1 MFEEILAKIK
11 NSDVYLRVKVCPR
24 SSRTEF
30 KEKMADETYKINI
43 AAPAEKGKA
52 NQSLLKFLASALGVS
67 QNKIS
72 IISGAGDRVKLI
84 KINK

>member
-11 NSDVYLRVKVCPR
+11 NEDVYLRIKVCPG
-24 SSRTEF
+24 SRLTEF

-52 NQSLLKFLASALGVS
+52 NQSLLKFLAVNLKIP
-67 QNKIS
+67 QNKIL
-72 IISGAGDRVKLI
+72 IISGAGDRLKLI
-84 KINK
+84 KISK

>member
-11 NSDVYLRVKVCPR
+11 NEDVYLRIKVCPG
-24 SSRTEF
+24 SRLTEF

-52 NQSLLKFLASALGVS
+52 NQSLLKFLAVNLKIPK
-67 QNKIS
+67 NKIL

-84 KINK
+84 KISK

>member
-11 NSDVYLRVKVCPR
+11 NSDVYLRIKVCPG

-52 NQSLLKFLASALGVS
+52 NQSLLKFLASSLGIS
-67 QNKIS
+67 QNKVS
-72 IISGAGDRVKLI
+72 IISGAGDRLKLI
-84 KINK
+84 KISK

>member
-11 NSDVYLRVKVCPR
+11 NSDVYLRVKVCPG
-24 SSRTEF
+24 SSQTEF

-43 AAPAEKGKA
+43 AAPAERGKA
-52 NQSLLKFLASALGVS
+52 NQSLLKFLASGLGVS

>member
-11 NSDVYLRVKVCPR
+11 NEDVYLRIKVCPG
-24 SSRTEF
+24 SRLTEF
-30 KEKMADETYKINI
+30 KEKMADDTYKINI

-52 NQSLLKFLASALGVS
+52 NQSLLKFLASGLEIS
-67 QNKIS
+67 QNKVS

-84 KINK
+84 KISK